1 MLILHFRKKRY
12 QSLLPLIQVKRS
24 CSHEMNKQLD
34 ILLIGSGKKSREK
47 KTNDYNRMMSAIDEN
62 IRKVRNVGNK
72 GETAG
77 EAIYFASRYEYEYY
91 KILRKYLPSLL
102 EQEQF

>member
-1 MLILHFRKKRY
+1 
-12 QSLLPLIQVKRS
+12 
-24 CSHEMNKQLD
+24 MNKQLD
-34 ILLIGSGKKSREK
+34 ILFKDQKKSE

-77 EAIYFASRYEYEYY
+77 KQYILRREYEYEYY
-91 KILRKYLPSLL
+91 KILKFQDNEKNESNCKKTERNNWHYFQKFTIES
-102 EQEQF
+102 